1 MCDKCKQIDDRID
14 HFRKMA
20 SYVMDRPVLDSF
32 AIAIANLEAEKAALH
47 PKA

>member
-1 MCDKCKQIDDRID
+1 MCEKCKQIDDRIT

-20 SYVMDRPVLDSF
+20 TYVVDRPVLDSF
-32 AIAIANLEAEKAALH
+32 AIAIANLEADKAALH